1 MTEVRRFAHYA
12 DVASTGGADSPLARR
27 RRSTELSLVVMAG
40 LITGAAYTIAA
51 LGTNAEIPPGIV
63 IFVAIL
69 LGLLL
74 CAHIVVRLVARGAD
88 GTLLP
93 LAALLHGL
101 GFVMI
106 TRLDDDLAGLQ
117 ATWSL
122 IAIVI
127 FIATLLVV
135 QRATDLA
142 RYGWMFFAVGAA
154 VLLLPMV
161 PGIGRSIN
169 GARIWVSLGP
179 LNFQPGE
186 FAKIALAIFFA
197 AYLAERRELIAAST
211 WKVGPLHLPEPRYIA
226 PVIMAWGFAVIVM
239 VGEKDLGSSLLFF
252 TLFVVMMWVATERVG
267 YLLLGLVLFG
277 AAAYLAWRQFGH
289 VQTRVDIWID
299 PWSRSLDRG
308 YQIVQS
314 LYGLSDGGLTG
325 TGLGRGSPNQV
336 PEAQNDFI
344 FASIG
349 EEMGLIGASAVL
361 MAYLLIVGAGLRIA
375 LRTDRTFEKLLAV
388 GLTTIVGVQGF
399 IIIGGVIKVVPLTGI
414 TLPFVSY
421 GGSSLLSNYILLA
434 LLIRL
439 SDSSARRLGELPDDP
454 TPTERWKAWRLGRR
468 IQKAASEGQPIPEM
482 AGATLSDGQT

>member
-1 MTEVRRFAHYA
+1 MTEVRRFSEYA
-12 DVASTGGADSPLARR
+12 DGAIARGADSPIARR
-27 RRSTELSLVVMAG
+27 RRSTELSLLIMAA
-40 LITGAAYTIAA
+40 LITGSAYTIAA
-51 LGTNAEIPPGIV
+51 LGTNAEIPAGIV
-63 IFVAIL
+63 VFVGIL
-69 LGLLL
+69 MALLL
-74 CAHIVVRLVARGAD
+74 FAHIVVRLVARGAD

-106 TRLDDDLAGLQ
+106 TRLDNELAGLQ
-117 ATWSL
+117 ATWSVV
-122 IAIVI
+122 AILAFV
-127 FIATLLVV
+127 ATLLFV

-142 RYGWMFFAVGAA
+142 RYGWLFFAIGA
-154 VLLLPMV
+154 VLLLLPML
-161 PGIGRSIN
+161 PGIGADIN

-226 PVIMAWGFAVIVM
+226 PILLAWGFAVIVM
-239 VGEKDLGSSLLFF
+239 VGERDLGSSLLFF
-252 TLFVVMMWVATERVG
+252 TLFVVMIWVATERVG
-267 YLLLGLVLFG
+267 YLMLGVLLFG
-277 AAAYLAWRQFGH
+277 GAAYFSWTQFGH

-325 TGLGRGSPNQV
+325 TGLGRGNPNQV

-361 MAYLLIVGAGLRIA
+361 MSYILIVGAGLRIA

-388 GLTTIVGVQGF
+388 GLTTIVGIQGF

-421 GGSSLLSNYILLA
+421 GGSSLISNYILLA

-454 TPTERWKAWRLGRR
+454 TPTERWKAWRLARKVRR
-468 IQKAASEGQPIPEM
+468 NGGKGLPVPEAAGVP
-482 AGATLSDGQT
+482 T